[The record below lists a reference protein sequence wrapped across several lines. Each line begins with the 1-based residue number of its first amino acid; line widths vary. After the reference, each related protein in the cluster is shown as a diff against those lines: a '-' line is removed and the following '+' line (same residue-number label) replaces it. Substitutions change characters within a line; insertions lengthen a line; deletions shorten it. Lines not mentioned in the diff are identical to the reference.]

1 MDQWGP
7 LEIILVLVLVLG
19 ILGAVGGKNQ
29 PAFAPTSGEQSL
41 STLSEKDKR
50 CGLTL
55 STPKSLE
62 RVSGSV
68 RVSGS
73 INGCKWKVDGT
84 TALYA
89 QVVNGGGVPVSAF
102 TTVSVA
108 TSDTTRSFFDT
119 IVSLENAPSSGT
131 GYLIL
136 IPAVADSDAVTVRI
150 PLRFTQ

>member
-19 ILGAVGGKNQ
+19 ILGAVNGKKQ
-29 PAFAPTSGEQSL
+29 PAFAPTTDGQSL

-50 CGLTL
+50 CGLSL

-62 RVSGSV
+62 RVKDTVRLSGSV
-68 RVSGS
+68 S
-73 INGCKWKVDGT
+73 GCKWKIDGT

-89 QVVNGGGVPVSAF
+89 QIVNGGGAPVSAF
-102 TTVSVA
+102 TTVSVL
-108 TSDTTRSFFDT
+108 TTDTARSFFDT
-119 IVSLENAPSSGT
+119 AISLENAPTSGT

>member
-19 ILGAVGGKNQ
+19 VLGAVGSKNQ
-29 PAFAPTSGEQSL
+29 PAFAPTTGEQSL

-55 STPKSLE
+55 GTPKSLE
-62 RVSGSV
+62 RVKDGVRLSGSV
-68 RVSGS
+68 S
-73 INGCKWKVDGT
+73 GCKWKVDGT

-89 QVVNGGGVPVSAF
+89 QIVNGGGAPVSAF
-102 TTVSVA
+102 TTVPIL
-108 TSDTTRSFFDT
+108 TTDTTRSFFDT
-119 IVSLENAPSSGT
+119 VVSLENAPASGT